1 MGNRFVQKSIPST
14 PLAENMYVLKRDGK
28 REAVS
33 FDAIMNRISGLCD
46 GLDPIVNPIVITQKV
61 VSGVYPGVT
70 TRQLDELAAGR

>member
-1 MGNRFVQKSIPST
+1 MLL
-14 PLAENMYVLKRDGK
+14 LAENMYVLKRDGK

-70 TRQLDELAAGR
+70 TRQLDELAAGK